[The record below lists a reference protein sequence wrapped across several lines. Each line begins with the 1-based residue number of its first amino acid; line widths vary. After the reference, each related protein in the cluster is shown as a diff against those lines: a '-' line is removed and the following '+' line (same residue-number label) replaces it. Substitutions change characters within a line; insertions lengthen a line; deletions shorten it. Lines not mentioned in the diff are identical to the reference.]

1 MSIAASDLTTFAPEL
16 ASLTPEQLDRAC
28 SSANLQLDAEV
39 WGDWL
44 EMGLLNL
51 AAHLG
56 TLAKRKGTG
65 GAVQSESVG
74 QVSRTYAITSAPAKA
89 ALLSTVY
96 GQEYERLAQLLN
108 SSRGPWV
115 C

>member
-1 MSIAASDLTTFAPEL
+1 MSITAYDLTTFAPEL
-16 ASLTPEQLDRAC
+16 ASLTPEQLDRAVT
-28 SSANLQLDAEV
+28 SANSLLDAEV
-39 WGDWL
+39 WCDWL

-51 AAHLG
+51 AAHLAAM
-56 TLAKRKGTG
+56 AKRKGTG

-74 QVSRTYAITSAPAKA
+74 QVSRTYAVTSVPSRA
-89 ALLSTVY
+89 ALSSTVY

-108 SSRGPWV
+108 TSRGPWV